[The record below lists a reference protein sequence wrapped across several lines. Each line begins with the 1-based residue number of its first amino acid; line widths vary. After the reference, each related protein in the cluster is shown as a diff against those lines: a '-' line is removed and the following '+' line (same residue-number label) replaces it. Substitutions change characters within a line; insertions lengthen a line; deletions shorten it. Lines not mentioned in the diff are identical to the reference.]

1 MKWFSWITASTSGA
15 ASARLDAAR
24 VATSAGDAASIH
36 AALAARQPAP
46 PAPPAM
52 LSYDE
57 AVDLVCRA
65 TGWPVGH
72 VWVRGQ
78 EGWKSS
84 GAWYDDGPQFA
95 DLKASTAVTDLGSG
109 RGIVAAV
116 LHLEACRFMSDLS
129 GLGSTVRH
137 QHAIEA
143 GLVAVVGVPLRR
155 NEKIEAIFEFITTAP
170 VEPDNDLAD
179 ALLAVA
185 ARSRRNVPTTTL
197 PATTVPATNGPATNA
212 PATNGPAT
220 TGPATN
226 GPATNLPGP
235 RRTVSLD
242 VEHPVDL
249 AG

>member
-1 MKWFSWITASTSGA
+1 MTWFSWMTASTSSA
-15 ASARLDAAR
+15 AAARLDASR
-24 VATSAGDAASIH
+24 VATSAHDAVAIR
-36 AALAARQPAP
+36 AELAARQSAP
-46 PAPPAM
+46 QAPHAL
-52 LSYDE
+52 LSFDE

-72 VWVRGQ
+72 VWIRGQ

-84 GAWYDDGPQFA
+84 GAWHDDGPQFA

-137 QHAIEA
+137 QNAVDA

-155 NEKIEAIFEFITTAP
+155 SDKIEAVFEFITTAP

-179 ALLAVA
+179 ALLAVVG
-185 ARSRRNVPTTTL
+185 RSRRSLPTTNI
-197 PATTVPATNGPATNA
+197 PA
-212 PATNGPAT
+212 
-220 TGPATN
+220 
-226 GPATNLPGP
+226 P
-235 RRTVSLD
+235 RRMVSLD

>member
-1 MKWFSWITASTSGA
+1 
-15 ASARLDAAR
+15 
-24 VATSAGDAASIH
+24 
-36 AALAARQPAP
+36 
-46 PAPPAM
+46 M

-84 GAWYDDGPQFA
+84 GAWHDDGPQFA

-137 QHAIEA
+137 QHAVEA

-155 NEKIEAIFEFITTAP
+155 SEKIEAIFEFITTAP
-170 VEPDNDLAD
+170 VEPDNDLSD

-185 ARSRRNVPTTTL
+185 ARSRRGV
-197 PATTVPATNGPATNA
+197 
-212 PATNGPAT
+212 
-220 TGPATN
+220 
-226 GPATNLPGP
+226 PATNLPATNLPATNLPATNLPAP

>member
-1 MKWFSWITASTSGA
+1 VTWFSWITASTSSA
-15 ASARLDAAR
+15 AAARLDAAR
-24 VATSAGDAASIH
+24 VATSAHDAIAIR
-36 AALAARQPAP
+36 AELAARQPAP
-46 PAPPAM
+46 HAPHTM
-52 LSYDE
+52 LSFDE

-84 GAWYDDGPQFA
+84 GAWHDDGPRFA

-137 QHAIEA
+137 QNAVDA

-155 NEKIEAIFEFITTAP
+155 NEKIDAVFEFVTTSP
-170 VEPDNDLAD
+170 VEPDNDLSE

-185 ARSRRNVPTTTL
+185 ARSRRNL
-197 PATTVPATNGPATNA
+197 
-212 PATNGPAT
+212 
-220 TGPATN
+220 
-226 GPATNLPGP
+226 PATNLSAP
-235 RRTVSLD
+235 RRTVSLH

>member
-1 MKWFSWITASTSGA
+1 
-15 ASARLDAAR
+15 
-24 VATSAGDAASIH
+24 
-36 AALAARQPAP
+36 
-46 PAPPAM
+46 M

-57 AVDLVCRA
+57 AVELVCRA

-84 GAWYDDGPQFA
+84 GAWHDDGPQFA

-137 QHAIEA
+137 QNAVEA

-155 NEKIEAIFEFITTAP
+155 NDKIEAIFEFITTTP
-170 VEPDNDLAD
+170 VEPDNDLSD

-185 ARSRRNVPTTTL
+185 AGRDATFRLATTRPGCTRNADHGRTTCRLHAERSPSTSSTRSTSPADL
-197 PATTVPATNGPATNA
+197 PAVQLPAISRCNA
-212 PATNGPAT
+212 ASFALT
-220 TGPATN
+220 
-226 GPATNLPGP
+226 
-235 RRTVSLD
+235 
-242 VEHPVDL
+242 
-249 AG
+249 

>member
-1 MKWFSWITASTSGA
+1 MTWFSWITASPSGA

-24 VATSAGDAASIH
+24 VATSANDAVAIR
-36 AALAARQPAP
+36 AELAARQ

-84 GAWYDDGPQFA
+84 GAWHDDGPQFA

-137 QHAIEA
+137 QHAVEA

-155 NEKIEAIFEFITTAP
+155 SEKIEAIFEFITTAP
-170 VEPDNDLAD
+170 VEPDNDLSD

-185 ARSRRNVPTTTL
+185 ARSRRSL
-197 PATTVPATNGPATNA
+197 
-212 PATNGPAT
+212 
-220 TGPATN
+220 
-226 GPATNLPGP
+226 PATNLPATNMPAP

>member
-1 MKWFSWITASTSGA
+1 MTASTSSA
-15 ASARLDAAR
+15 AAARLDAAR
-24 VATSAGDAASIH
+24 VATSAHDAVAIR
-36 AALAARQPAP
+36 AELAARQTAAHAP
-46 PAPPAM
+46 NTM
-52 LSYDE
+52 LSFDE
-57 AVDLVCRA
+57 ALDMVCRA
-65 TGWPVGH
+65 TGWPIGH

-84 GAWYDDGPQFA
+84 GAWHDDGPQFA

-116 LHLEACRFMSDLS
+116 LHLEACRFMADLS

-137 QHAIEA
+137 QNAVDA

-155 NEKIEAIFEFITTAP
+155 SDKIEAIFEFITTTA
-170 VEPDNDLAD
+170 VEPDNDLSD
-179 ALLAVA
+179 ALLAVVG
-185 ARSRRNVPTTTL
+185 RSRRSLPTTNI
-197 PATTVPATNGPATNA
+197 PA
-212 PATNGPAT
+212 
-220 TGPATN
+220 
-226 GPATNLPGP
+226 P

>member
-1 MKWFSWITASTSGA
+1 
-15 ASARLDAAR
+15 
-24 VATSAGDAASIH
+24 
-36 AALAARQPAP
+36 
-46 PAPPAM
+46 M
-52 LSYDE
+52 LSFDE

-65 TGWPVGH
+65 TDWPVGH

-84 GAWYDDGPQFA
+84 GAWYDAGAQFA

-137 QHAIEA
+137 QNAVEA

-155 NEKIEAIFEFITTAP
+155 SDKIEAVFEFITTAP
-170 VEPDNDLAD
+170 VEPDNDLSE
-179 ALLAVA
+179 ALLAVV
-185 ARSRRNVPTTTL
+185 ARSRRSLPTTNI
-197 PATTVPATNGPATNA
+197 PA
-212 PATNGPAT
+212 
-220 TGPATN
+220 
-226 GPATNLPGP
+226 P
-235 RRTVSLD
+235 RRTLSLD
-242 VEHPVDL
+242 IEHPVDL

>member
-1 MKWFSWITASTSGA
+1 
-15 ASARLDAAR
+15 
-24 VATSAGDAASIH
+24 
-36 AALAARQPAP
+36 
-46 PAPPAM
+46 M
-52 LSYDE
+52 LGYDE

-84 GAWYDDGPQFA
+84 GAWHDDGPQFA

-116 LHLEACRFMSDLS
+116 LHLEACRFMPDLS

-137 QHAIEA
+137 QNATDA

-155 NEKIEAIFEFITTAP
+155 GEKIEAVFEFITTAP
-170 VEPDNDLAD
+170 VEPDNDLCD

-185 ARSRRNVPTTTL
+185 ARSRRGLANR
-197 PATTVPATNGPATNA
+197 
-212 PATNGPAT
+212 
-220 TGPATN
+220 
-226 GPATNLPGP
+226 PATNLPAP

>member
-1 MKWFSWITASTSGA
+1 
-15 ASARLDAAR
+15 
-24 VATSAGDAASIH
+24 
-36 AALAARQPAP
+36 
-46 PAPPAM
+46 M

-57 AVDLVCRA
+57 AVELVCRA

-84 GAWYDDGPQFA
+84 GAWHDDGPQFA

-137 QHAIEA
+137 QNAVEA

-155 NEKIEAIFEFITTAP
+155 SEKIEAVFEFITTAP
-170 VEPDNDLAD
+170 VEPDNDLSD
-179 ALLAVA
+179 ALLAVV
-185 ARSRRNVPTTTL
+185 ARSRRSL
-197 PATTVPATNGPATNA
+197 
-212 PATNGPAT
+212 
-220 TGPATN
+220 
-226 GPATNLPGP
+226 PATNLPAP

>member
-1 MKWFSWITASTSGA
+1 VTWFSWITASTSSA
-15 ASARLDAAR
+15 AAARLDAAR
-24 VATSAGDAASIH
+24 VATSAHDAVAIR
-36 AALAARQPAP
+36 AELAARQPA
-46 PAPPAM
+46 AHSM
-52 LSYDE
+52 LSFDE

-84 GAWYDDGPQFA
+84 GAWHDAGPQFA

-129 GLGSTVRH
+129 GLGSTVRY
-137 QHAIEA
+137 QNAVEA

-155 NEKIEAIFEFITTAP
+155 SDKIEAVYEFITTAA
-170 VEPDNDLAD
+170 VEPDNDLSD
-179 ALLAVA
+179 ALLAVV
-185 ARSRRNVPTTTL
+185 ARSRRSLPTTNIS
-197 PATTVPATNGPATNA
+197 A
-212 PATNGPAT
+212 
-220 TGPATN
+220 
-226 GPATNLPGP
+226 P

>member
-1 MKWFSWITASTSGA
+1 VTWFSWITASTSSA
-15 ASARLDAAR
+15 NAARLDAAR
-24 VATSAGDAASIH
+24 VATSAHDALAIR
-36 AALAARQPAP
+36 AELAARQSGSN
-46 PAPPAM
+46 AM
-52 LSYDE
+52 LSFDE
-57 AVDLVCRA
+57 AVELVCRA

-84 GAWYDDGPQFA
+84 GAWYDNGPQFA

-137 QHAIEA
+137 QNAVEA
-143 GLVAVVGVPLRR
+143 GLAAVVGVPLRR
-155 NEKIEAIFEFITTAP
+155 SDKIEAVFEFVTTAA
-170 VEPDNDLAD
+170 VEPDNDLSD
-179 ALLAVA
+179 ALLAVVG
-185 ARSRRNVPTTTL
+185 RSRRSLPTTNI
-197 PATTVPATNGPATNA
+197 PA
-212 PATNGPAT
+212 
-220 TGPATN
+220 
-226 GPATNLPGP
+226 P

-242 VEHPVDL
+242 VAHPVDL

>member
-1 MKWFSWITASTSGA
+1 VTWFSWITASTSGA
-15 ASARLDAAR
+15 ESARLDAAR
-24 VATSAGDAASIH
+24 VATSAKDALAIR
-36 AALAARQPAP
+36 AALAERQPGSP
-46 PAPPAM
+46 PM
-52 LSYDE
+52 LGYDE

-84 GAWYDDGPQFA
+84 GAWHDDGPQFA

-116 LHLEACRFMSDLS
+116 LHLEACRFLPDLS

-137 QHAIEA
+137 QNAVEA

-155 NEKIEAIFEFITTAP
+155 SEKIEAVFEFITTAP
-170 VEPDNDLAD
+170 VEPNNDLSD

-185 ARSRRNVPTTTL
+185 AQSRRRL
-197 PATTVPATNGPATNA
+197 PG
-212 PATNGPAT
+212 
-220 TGPATN
+220 
-226 GPATNLPGP
+226 TNLPNTNIPAP
-235 RRTVSLD
+235 RRMVSLD

>member
-1 MKWFSWITASTSGA
+1 VTWFSWITASTSGA
-15 ASARLDAAR
+15 ATARLDAAR
-24 VATSAGDAASIH
+24 AATSANDAVAIR
-36 AALAARQPAP
+36 AALAGRQPAP
-46 PAPPAM
+46 HAPHAL

-65 TGWPVGH
+65 TGWPIGH
-72 VWVRGQ
+72 VWVCGS
-78 EGWKSS
+78 ESWKSS
-84 GAWYDDGPQFA
+84 GAWHDDGPQFA

-116 LHLEACRFMSDLS
+116 LHLEACRFMPDLS

-137 QHAIEA
+137 QHAVDA

-155 NEKIEAIFEFITTAP
+155 GEKIEAIFEFITTAA
-170 VEPDNDLAD
+170 VEPDNDLSD

-185 ARSRRNVPTTTL
+185 ARSRRSL
-197 PATTVPATNGPATNA
+197 
-212 PATNGPAT
+212 
-220 TGPATN
+220 
-226 GPATNLPGP
+226 PATNLPATNQPATNQPATNQPATNQPATNLPAP

>member
-1 MKWFSWITASTSGA
+1 MTWFSWITASTSSA
-15 ASARLDAAR
+15 AAAREDAAR
-24 VATSAGDAASIH
+24 VATSAHDAVAIR
-36 AALAARQPAP
+36 AELAARQPAP
-46 PAPPAM
+46 HAPHAL
-52 LSYDE
+52 LSFEE

-84 GAWYDDGPQFA
+84 GAWHDDGPQFA

-137 QHAIEA
+137 QNAVEA

-155 NEKIEAIFEFITTAP
+155 SDKIEAVFEFITTSA
-170 VEPDNDLAD
+170 VEPDNDLSD

-185 ARSRRNVPTTTL
+185 TRSRRSLPTTNI
-197 PATTVPATNGPATNA
+197 PA
-212 PATNGPAT
+212 
-220 TGPATN
+220 
-226 GPATNLPGP
+226 P

>member
-1 MKWFSWITASTSGA
+1 
-15 ASARLDAAR
+15 
-24 VATSAGDAASIH
+24 
-36 AALAARQPAP
+36 
-46 PAPPAM
+46 
-52 LSYDE
+52 
-57 AVDLVCRA
+57 
-65 TGWPVGH
+65 
-72 VWVRGQ
+72 
-78 EGWKSS
+78 
-84 GAWYDDGPQFA
+84 
-95 DLKASTAVTDLGSG
+95 
-109 RGIVAAV
+109 
-116 LHLEACRFMSDLS
+116 MSDLS

-197 PATTVPATNGPATNA
+197 PATTLPATTVPATTVPATNGPATN
-212 PATNGPAT
+212 
-220 TGPATN
+220 GPATN

>member
-1 MKWFSWITASTSGA
+1 
-15 ASARLDAAR
+15 
-24 VATSAGDAASIH
+24 V
-36 AALAARQPAP
+36 
-46 PAPPAM
+46 
-52 LSYDE
+52 LSFDE

-84 GAWYDDGPQFA
+84 GAWHDDGPRYA

-116 LHLEACRFMSDLS
+116 LHLEACRFMPDLS

-137 QHAIEA
+137 QNAIDA
-143 GLVAVVGVPLRR
+143 GLTAVVGVPLRR
-155 NEKIEAIFEFITTAP
+155 GDKIDAIFEFVTTAP
-170 VEPDNDLAD
+170 VEPDNDLSD

-185 ARSRRNVPTTTL
+185 ARSRRSLPTTTSI
-197 PATTVPATNGPATNA
+197 PA
-212 PATNGPAT
+212 
-220 TGPATN
+220 
-226 GPATNLPGP
+226 P

>member
-1 MKWFSWITASTSGA
+1 VTWFSWITASTSSA
-15 ASARLDAAR
+15 AAARVDAAR
-24 VATSAGDAASIH
+24 VATSAHDAAAIR
-36 AALAARQPAP
+36 AELAARQPASH
-46 PAPPAM
+46 APRVL
-52 LSYDE
+52 LSFDE
-57 AVDLVCRA
+57 AVELVCRA

-84 GAWYDDGPQFA
+84 GAWHDNGPQFA

-116 LHLEACRFMSDLS
+116 LHLEACRFMADLS

-137 QHAIEA
+137 QHAVEA

-155 NEKIEAIFEFITTAP
+155 SEKIEAIFEFITTAA
-170 VEPDNDLAD
+170 VEPDNDLSD

-185 ARSRRNVPTTTL
+185 TRSRRSLPTTNI
-197 PATTVPATNGPATNA
+197 PA
-212 PATNGPAT
+212 
-220 TGPATN
+220 
-226 GPATNLPGP
+226 P

>member
-1 MKWFSWITASTSGA
+1 VTWFSWITASTSSA
-15 ASARLDAAR
+15 AAARLDAAR
-24 VATSAGDAASIH
+24 VATSAHH
-36 AALAARQPAP
+36 AVAIRAELAARQPTTHGL
-46 PAPPAM
+46 

-57 AVDLVCRA
+57 AIDLVCRA

-84 GAWYDDGPQFA
+84 GAWHDDGPQFA

-137 QHAIEA
+137 QNAVEA
-143 GLVAVVGVPLRR
+143 GLVAVVGVPVRR
-155 NEKIEAIFEFITTAP
+155 NEKIEAVFEFITTAP

-179 ALLAVA
+179 AMLAVA
-185 ARSRRNVPTTTL
+185 ARSRRNL
-197 PATTVPATNGPATNA
+197 PAA
-212 PATNGPAT
+212 
-220 TGPATN
+220 
-226 GPATNLPGP
+226 NLPAP

>member
-1 MKWFSWITASTSGA
+1 VTWFSWITASTSGA

-24 VATSAGDAASIH
+24 VATSANDAVAIR
-36 AALAARQPAP
+36 AELAARQ

-84 GAWYDDGPQFA
+84 GAWHDDGPQFA

-137 QHAIEA
+137 QHAVEA

-155 NEKIEAIFEFITTAP
+155 GEKIEAIFEFITTAP
-170 VEPDNDLAD
+170 VEPDNDLSD

-185 ARSRRNVPTTTL
+185 ARSRRSL
-197 PATTVPATNGPATNA
+197 
-212 PATNGPAT
+212 
-220 TGPATN
+220 
-226 GPATNLPGP
+226 PATNLPATNMPAP

>member
-1 MKWFSWITASTSGA
+1 VTWFSWITASTSSA
-15 ASARLDAAR
+15 AAARLDAAR
-24 VATSAGDAASIH
+24 VATSAHDAVAIR
-36 AALAARQPAP
+36 AELAGRQPAP
-46 PAPPAM
+46 HAM

-57 AVDLVCRA
+57 AVELVCRA

-72 VWVRGQ
+72 VWIRGQ

-84 GAWYDDGPQFA
+84 GAWHDDGPQFA

-137 QHAIEA
+137 QNAVDA
-143 GLVAVVGVPLRR
+143 GLVAVVGVPLWRS
-155 NEKIEAIFEFITTAP
+155 EKIEAVFEFITTAP
-170 VEPDNDLAD
+170 VEPDNDLSD

-185 ARSRRNVPTTTL
+185 TRSRRNL
-197 PATTVPATNGPATNA
+197 PATSLPA
-212 PATNGPAT
+212 
-220 TGPATN
+220 
-226 GPATNLPGP
+226 P

>member
-1 MKWFSWITASTSGA
+1 VTWFSWITASTSSA
-15 ASARLDAAR
+15 AAARLDAAR
-24 VATSAGDAASIH
+24 VATSAHDAVAIR
-36 AALAARQPAP
+36 AELAARP
-46 PAPPAM
+46 PAPHAM

-57 AVDLVCRA
+57 AVELVCRA

-78 EGWKSS
+78 ESWKSS
-84 GAWYDDGPQFA
+84 GAWHDSGPQFA

-116 LHLEACRFMSDLS
+116 LHLEACRFMSDLT

-137 QHAIEA
+137 QNAVDA

-155 NEKIEAIFEFITTAP
+155 SEKIEAVFEFITTAP
-170 VEPDNDLAD
+170 VEPDNDLSD

-185 ARSRRNVPTTTL
+185 TRSRRNL
-197 PATTVPATNGPATNA
+197 PATSIPA
-212 PATNGPAT
+212 
-220 TGPATN
+220 
-226 GPATNLPGP
+226 P

>member
-1 MKWFSWITASTSGA
+1 MTASTSSA
-15 ASARLDAAR
+15 AAARLDAAR
-24 VATSAGDAASIH
+24 VATSAHDAVAIR
-36 AALAARQPAP
+36 AELAARQTAAHAP
-46 PAPPAM
+46 NTM
-52 LSYDE
+52 LSFDE
-57 AVDLVCRA
+57 ALDMVCRA

-84 GAWYDDGPQFA
+84 GAWHDDGPQFA

-116 LHLEACRFMSDLS
+116 LHLEACRFMADLS

-137 QHAIEA
+137 QNAVDA

-155 NEKIEAIFEFITTAP
+155 SDKIEAIFEFITTTA
-170 VEPDNDLAD
+170 VEPDNDLSD
-179 ALLAVA
+179 ALLAVVG
-185 ARSRRNVPTTTL
+185 RSRRSLPTTNI
-197 PATTVPATNGPATNA
+197 PA
-212 PATNGPAT
+212 
-220 TGPATN
+220 
-226 GPATNLPGP
+226 P

>member
-1 MKWFSWITASTSGA
+1 MTWFSWITASTSGA

-24 VATSAGDAASIH
+24 VATSAKDAVAIR
-36 AALAARQPAP
+36 AELAARQPAPPAP

-84 GAWYDDGPQFA
+84 GAWHDDGPQFA

-137 QHAIEA
+137 QHAVEA

-155 NEKIEAIFEFITTAP
+155 SEKIEAIFEFITTAP
-170 VEPDNDLAD
+170 VEPDNDLSD

-185 ARSRRNVPTTTL
+185 ARSRRSV
-197 PATTVPATNGPATNA
+197 
-212 PATNGPAT
+212 
-220 TGPATN
+220 
-226 GPATNLPGP
+226 PATNLPATNLPAP

>member
-1 MKWFSWITASTSGA
+1 VTWFSWITASTSGA
-15 ASARLDAAR
+15 ESARLDAAR
-24 VATSAGDAASIH
+24 HATSAKDAVAIR
-36 AALAARQPAP
+36 AALVGRP
-46 PAPPAM
+46 PGSPPM

-57 AVDLVCRA
+57 ALDLVCRA

-84 GAWYDDGPQFA
+84 GAWHDDGPQFA

-116 LHLEACRFMSDLS
+116 LHLEACRFMPDLS

-137 QHAIEA
+137 QNAVDA

-155 NEKIEAIFEFITTAP
+155 SDKIDAIFEFITTAS
-170 VEPDNDLAD
+170 VEPDNDLSD
-179 ALLAVA
+179 ALLAVVG
-185 ARSRRNVPTTTL
+185 RSRRGV
-197 PATTVPATNGPATNA
+197 ATTSIPIATMPAQ
-212 PATNGPAT
+212 
-220 TGPATN
+220 
-226 GPATNLPGP
+226 
-235 RRTVSLD
+235 RRTLSLD
-242 VEHPVDL
+242 VDHPVDL

>member
-1 MKWFSWITASTSGA
+1 
-15 ASARLDAAR
+15 
-24 VATSAGDAASIH
+24 
-36 AALAARQPAP
+36 
-46 PAPPAM
+46 M
-52 LSYDE
+52 LSFDE
-57 AVDLVCRA
+57 AVDLVCGA

-84 GAWYDDGPQFA
+84 GAWHDAGPQFA

-137 QHAIEA
+137 QNAVEA

-155 NEKIEAIFEFITTAP
+155 GDKIEAVFEFITTAA
-170 VEPDNDLAD
+170 VEPDNDLSD
-179 ALLAVA
+179 ALLAVV
-185 ARSRRNVPTTTL
+185 ARSRRSLPTTNI
-197 PATTVPATNGPATNA
+197 PA
-212 PATNGPAT
+212 
-220 TGPATN
+220 
-226 GPATNLPGP
+226 P

-242 VEHPVDL
+242 AEHPVDL

>member
-1 MKWFSWITASTSGA
+1 VTWFSWITASTSSA
-15 ASARLDAAR
+15 AAARVDAAR
-24 VATSAGDAASIH
+24 VATSAHDAVAIR
-36 AALAARQPAP
+36 AELAARQPAP
-46 PAPPAM
+46 HAPHAL
-52 LSYDE
+52 LSFAE
-57 AVDLVCRA
+57 AVELVCRA

-84 GAWYDDGPQFA
+84 GAWHDDGPQFA

-137 QHAIEA
+137 QNAVEA

-155 NEKIEAIFEFITTAP
+155 SDKIEAVFEFITTAA
-170 VEPDNDLAD
+170 VEPDNDLSD
-179 ALLAVA
+179 ALLAVV
-185 ARSRRNVPTTTL
+185 ARSRRSLPTTNI
-197 PATTVPATNGPATNA
+197 PA
-212 PATNGPAT
+212 
-220 TGPATN
+220 
-226 GPATNLPGP
+226 P